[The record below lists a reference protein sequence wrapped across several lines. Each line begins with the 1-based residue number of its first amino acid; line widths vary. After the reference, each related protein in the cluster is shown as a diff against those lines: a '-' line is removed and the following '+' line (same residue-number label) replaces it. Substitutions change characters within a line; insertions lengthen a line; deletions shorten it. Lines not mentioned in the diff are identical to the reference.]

1 MKTNSFPIIF
11 VLSLFFTSLFASCS
25 VPSQGIE
32 VREAWV
38 RATTTGGHGGHET
51 MGTPSEGGME
61 GTGSTSAA
69 YLTLINHGSA
79 ADRLLSVESDIAE
92 VLELHESL
100 VQNDIMTMRPVP
112 FIEILPGQT
121 VALKPGGLHIMLIGI
136 KTPLNPGDKITL
148 RLLFEKAGA
157 ITVQAEVRSP

>member
-1 MKTNSFPIIF
+1 MKINNLPIIF
-11 VLSLFFTSLFASCS
+11 VLSLLFASLFASCS
-25 VPSQGIE
+25 VPRQGIE

-38 RATTTGGHGGHET
+38 RATTPGGHGGHGT
-51 MGTPSEGGME
+51 MSTPSEGGME
-61 GTGSTSAA
+61 GMSSTSAA

-92 VLELHESL
+92 VLEIHESL
-100 VQNDIMTMRPVP
+100 VQNDIMTMRTVP
-112 FIEILPGQT
+112 FIEIPPGQT

-136 KTPLNPGDKITL
+136 KTPLNPGDKVTL

-157 ITVQAEVRSP
+157 IAVQAEVRSP